1 VGGLVNQFQDGERP
15 PFLKL
20 IYRHFSVKQITSDFH
35 EILYTAANFE
45 LDERHVI
52 KNEKKLHWT
61 DSEFD
66 RTYFLYLLITLEQLS
81 VFLLK

>member
-1 VGGLVNQFQDGERP
+1 MADG
-15 PFLKL
+15 
-20 IYRHFSVKQITSDFH
+20 RHFKIDISPYLSEKSSDFH
-35 EILYTAANFE
+35 EIVYRAIDFE

-66 RTYFLYLLITLEQLS
+66 RTYFFVIK
-81 VFLLK
+81 VIN